1 MQSEENQNLENGSM
15 GGDEKK
21 LREELAAMTKKATD
35 LEVRVRGLEGVGEEA
50 SNRNQTLERERGETA
65 RLLRDSEKQL
75 HSARIEK
82 EDLSRDLCEAQEK
95 LKLQSKELK
104 DALQQ
109 RKLAMSEYTEVTD
122 KLSELRRQ
130 KQKLSRQ
137 VRDKEEELENSLQ
150 KIDNLRTDIRKAE
163 KLRREIELRAE
174 EATTETTKERKAR
187 EKAETAAAKAEA
199 GSTGEM
205 ERQQNSE
212 EGAEVARL
220 VSELDKAEVE
230 HSEAMLLA
238 SARHQQEISAMTL
251 QLEAA
256 EAERARVEAELEQRT
271 EKVERSRNQELQ
283 ESEDV
288 VVEIRNL
295 HEREKALLME

>member
-1 MQSEENQNLENGSM
+1 MKKIAELELMMRSQETNSQ
-15 GGDEKK
+15 EIF
-21 LREELAAMTKKATD
+21 A
-35 LEVRVRGLEGVGEEA
+35 
-50 SNRNQTLERERGETA
+50 RNAELERIESEKSRSVREV
-65 RLLRDSEKQL
+65 EKQL
-75 HSARIEK
+75 ISCRTEK
-82 EDLSRDLCEAQEK
+82 DDLSRDLCEAQEK

-122 KLSELRRQ
+122 KLSELRQQ
-130 KQKLSRQ
+130 KQKMSRQ
-137 VRDKEEELENSLQ
+137 VRDKEEELESSLQ
-150 KIDNLRTDIRKAE
+150 KIDNLRQDIRKAE
-163 KLRREIELRAE
+163 KLRRELEVRAE
-174 EATTETTKERKAR
+174 EAFTETTKERKAR
-187 EKAETAAAKAEA
+187 EKAEAELDRLRA

-251 QLEAA
+251 QPEAA
-256 EAERARVEAELEQRT
+256 EAERARVEAELEQ
-271 EKVERSRNQELQ
+271 
-283 ESEDV
+283 
-288 VVEIRNL
+288 
-295 HEREKALLME
+295 